1 VYTVVL
7 DACVLFPNVLRDT
20 LLTLAERE
28 LFRPLWSDVILDE
41 VRRNVLAKRNVDPA
55 AFDRTLALM
64 NAAFDDALVE
74 DWQPIV
80 IGLELPD
87 PDDRHVLAAAIAGG
101 AQTIVTFNLVDF
113 PTKQLQPHHVDAVHP
128 DSFLLDQLD
137 LSPAVVLNALANKHR
152 DSATPRWIS
161 AAYSP
166 VSHAVTYPSSPKKS
180 VASRSDRKLLG
191 VTHAPGH
198 VHR

>member
-1 VYTVVL
+1 MYTVVL

-28 LFRPLWSDVILDE
+28 LFRPLWSDAILDE

-64 NAAFDDALVE
+64 NASFDDALVE

-87 PDDRHVLAAAIAGG
+87 PDDEHVLAAAITGG

-113 PTKQLQPHHVDAVHP
+113 PTKQLQSHHVDAVHP

-137 LSPAVVLNALANKHR
+137 LSPAVVLNALARQARRFRNPAM
-152 DSATPRWIS
+152 DLSG
-161 AAYSP
+161 
-166 VSHAVTYPSSPKKS
+166 
-180 VASRSDRKLLG
+180 LLARLERCD
-191 VTHAPGH
+191 VPEFTEEVRRIAL
-198 VHR
+198 

>member
-1 VYTVVL
+1 
-7 DACVLFPNVLRDT
+7 LFPNILRDT

-28 LFRPLWSDVILDE
+28 LFRPLWSDAILDE

-64 NAAFDDALVE
+64 NASFDDALVD

-101 AQTIVTFNLVDF
+101 AQAIVTFNLVDF
-113 PTKQLQPHHVDAVHP
+113 PTKQFQPHHVDAVHP

-137 LSPAVVLNALANKHR
+137 LSPAVVLNALAKQAQRFRNPAM
-152 DSATPRWIS
+152 DLSG
-161 AAYSP
+161 
-166 VSHAVTYPSSPKKS
+166 
-180 VASRSDRKLLG
+180 LLARLERCD
-191 VTHAPGH
+191 VPEFTEEVRRIAL
-198 VHR
+198 

>member
-7 DACVLFPNVLRDT
+7 DACVLFPNILRDA

-28 LFRPLWSDVILDE
+28 LFRPLWSDAILDE
-41 VRRNVLAKRNVDPA
+41 VRRNVIAKRKVDLA

-64 NAAFDDALVE
+64 NAAFDDAPVA

-80 IGLELPD
+80 AGLDLPD

-113 PTKQLQPHHVDAVHP
+113 PVKRLQPHHIDAVHP
-128 DSFLLDQLD
+128 DTFLLDQLD
-137 LSPAVVLNALANKHR
+137 LAPAKEPEWNN
-152 DSATPRWIS
+152 
-161 AAYSP
+161 
-166 VSHAVTYPSSPKKS
+166 
-180 VASRSDRKLLG
+180 
-191 VTHAPGH
+191 
-198 VHR
+198 